1 MVYKERMRLVCEFL
15 SVLWYSSTL
24 GLVSLRPP
32 GLYMTMS
39 LIPISSVLEQVM
51 EESQWLRV
59 RISH

>member
-24 GLVSLRPP
+24 VLVSLRPP
-32 GLYMTMS
+32 GLYMTMP
-39 LIPISSVLEQVM
+39 LIPIGSVLEQVM